1 MTKLAFASCMCTAA
15 FKKQPVWDDI
25 AAHQP
30 DALVLLG
37 DSVYTDIH
45 APSDPQTMG
54 DDEFARYLF
63 SLYSDLLAQPQFAKL
78 VKSLP
83 PGRVFSIWDDHD
95 FLWDNALG
103 AEARANP
110 LHRGKVRLSTAFQE
124 AFRRTLAQGLAP
136 GSFPAAYTDPVFWQ
150 VPDVPLSTPSIALA
164 QDVWLHLCDV
174 RTFRTRTW
182 LLAES
187 RRTLLGPAQRAQVA
201 ASIQAHPQA
210 LHLLASGTTL
220 AGWKRYARD
229 LSWLHQ
235 LASQQRMLVLSG
247 DIHRNEVDAF
257 HTGGWPL
264 HEVTS
269 SGAAV
274 RDAVIAGA
282 MQQNFGLLEI
292 DADVVQARL
301 FRKGAQQ
308 KALARTYDRQTWL
321 PRA

>member
-1 MTKLAFASCMCTAA
+1 
-15 FKKQPVWDDI
+15 
-25 AAHQP
+25 
-30 DALVLLG
+30 
-37 DSVYTDIH
+37 
-45 APSDPQTMG
+45 
-54 DDEFARYLF
+54 
-63 SLYSDLLAQPQFAKL
+63 
-78 VKSLP
+78 
-83 PGRVFSIWDDHD
+83 
-95 FLWDNALG
+95 
-103 AEARANP
+103 
-110 LHRGKVRLSTAFQE
+110 
-124 AFRRTLAQGLAP
+124 
-136 GSFPAAYTDPVFWQ
+136 
-150 VPDVPLSTPSIALA
+150 
-164 QDVWLHLCDV
+164 
-174 RTFRTRTW
+174 
-182 LLAES
+182 
-187 RRTLLGPAQRAQVA
+187 
-201 ASIQAHPQA
+201 SIQAHPQA